1 MTSRAAGR
9 HRRRLSAQR
18 PQSLLLLEYSGGD
31 GPRGV
36 YLNSGIVPNGSRL
49 FSPGLAGVGT
59 RRGTD
64 TQPGSGTEQGT
75 ATRRG
80 TGTEQGTATRR
91 GTGTEQGTATRRGTG
106 TEQGT
111 ATRRGTGTE
120 QGTATRRGT
129 GTSRRTD
136 TRPAGGRRA
145 IRAAL
150 VRDRRAFA
158 IALSA
163 TLAGVTAAA
172 TFGIIAPLHS
182 TWMAGGRPGAAGSRP
197 PQASAPWSAAPLGS
211 PSGQATVRNPSGPAT
226 PPSRPRRTG
235 RARPSARPPGQAPT
249 PRTGPT
255 ASTVPG
261 TSTGT
266 STGAAASTRTRTSAA
281 ARSSSGTARPESKVV
296 VRYLVDSQLLG
307 EFQGQVQVVNDST
320 QPIGNWQI
328 VIALPDDTVTA
339 VQNAGGLISH
349 GILLLQP
356 ADVAEVVPP
365 SGTLNVFFVAEGT
378 ETTPAA
384 CAFNGIAC
392 A

>member
-9 HRRRLSAQR
+9 HRRHLTAQR
-18 PQSLLLLEYSGGD
+18 PQSLLLLEYSAGE

-49 FSPGLAGVGT
+49 
-59 RRGTD
+59 
-64 TQPGSGTEQGT
+64 
-75 ATRRG
+75 
-80 TGTEQGTATRR
+80 
-91 GTGTEQGTATRRGTG
+91 
-106 TEQGT
+106 
-111 ATRRGTGTE
+111 
-120 QGTATRRGT
+120 
-129 GTSRRTD
+129 
-136 TRPAGGRRA
+136 
-145 IRAAL
+145 

-158 IALSA
+158 VALSA
-163 TLAGVTAAA
+163 ALAGVTAAA
-172 TFGIIAPLHS
+172 AFGIIAPLHS
-182 TWMAGGRPGAAGSRP
+182 AGMAGGQHGMAGGRP

-211 PSGQATVRNPSGPAT
+211 PSGQATVRNPSRPAT
-226 PPSRPRRTG
+226 PSGRPRRTG
-235 RARPSARPPGQAPT
+235 AARRSTRPPGQVPT

-266 STGAAASTRTRTSAA
+266 AASTRTRTSAA

-296 VRYLVDSQLLG
+296 VRYLVDGQSFG
-307 EFQGQVQVVNDST
+307 EFQGQVQVVNDGT
-320 QPIGNWQI
+320 QPIANWQI

-339 VQNAGGLISH
+339 VQNAGGLVSH

-365 SGTLNVFFVAEGT
+365 GGTLNVFFAAEGA

>member
-31 GPRGV
+31 GPHGV

-49 FSPGLAGVGT
+49 FSPGLGSVGT

-64 TQPGSGTEQGT
+64 TRPGTD
-75 ATRRG
+75 
-80 TGTEQGTATRR
+80 
-91 GTGTEQGTATRRGTG
+91 
-106 TEQGT
+106 
-111 ATRRGTGTE
+111 
-120 QGTATRRGT
+120 
-129 GTSRRTD
+129 TSRGTD
-136 TRPAGGRRA
+136 TRPAGGRQA

-150 VRDRRAFA
+150 VRDRRSFA
-158 IALSA
+158 MALSA
-163 TLAGVTAAA
+163 TLVGVTAAA
-172 TFGIIAPLHS
+172 VFGIVAPLHS
-182 TWMAGGRPGAAGSRP
+182 TRMAGGRPGAAGGRP
-197 PQASAPWSAAPLGS
+197 PQASAPWSAAPMGS

-226 PPSRPRRTG
+226 PSSRPRRTG
-235 RARPSARPPGQAPT
+235 AARPSTRPPGQAPT

-255 ASTVPG
+255 ASTVPAS
-261 TSTGT
+261 STGT
-266 STGAAASTRTRTSAA
+266 AASTRTRTSTA
-281 ARSSSGTARPESKVV
+281 ARSTSGTARPESKVV
-296 VRYLVDSQLLG
+296 VRYLVDSQSFG
-307 EFQGQVQVVNDST
+307 EFQGQVQVVNDGT
-320 QPIGNWQI
+320 QPIANWQI

-339 VQNAGGLISH
+339 VQNAGGLVSH

-365 SGTLNVFFVAEGT
+365 GGTLNVFFVAEGI

-392 A
+392 G

>member
-9 HRRRLSAQR
+9 HRKRLSAQR
-18 PQSLLLLEYSGGD
+18 PQSLLLLEYSVGE

-49 FSPGLAGVGT
+49 FSPGPASVGT
-59 RRGTD
+59 RRGT
-64 TQPGSGTEQGT
+64 GTRQGT
-75 ATRRG
+75 GAG
-80 TGTEQGTATRR
+80 QGI
-91 GTGTEQGTATRRGTG
+91 
-106 TEQGT
+106 
-111 ATRRGTGTE
+111 
-120 QGTATRRGT
+120 
-129 GTSRRTD
+129 GTSRRAD
-136 TRPAGGRRA
+136 TGPAGGRRA

-172 TFGIIAPLHS
+172 VFGIVAPLHS
-182 TWMAGGRPGAAGSRP
+182 TWMAGGRPGAAGGRP

-211 PSGQATVRNPSGPAT
+211 PSGQATVRSPSGSAT
-226 PPSRPRRTG
+226 PSGRPRRTG
-235 RARPSARPPGQAPT
+235 ASTRPPGQAPT

-266 STGAAASTRTRTSAA
+266 AASSRTRTSAA
-281 ARSSSGTARPESKVV
+281 ARSSPSSARPESKVV
-296 VRYLVDSQLLG
+296 VRYLVDSQSFG
-307 EFQGQVQVVNDST
+307 EFQGQVQVVNDGT
-320 QPIGNWQI
+320 QPIANWQI

-339 VQNAGGLISH
+339 VQNAGGLVSH

-365 SGTLNVFFVAEGT
+365 GGTLNVFFVAEGV

-384 CAFNGIAC
+384 CVFNGIAC

>member
-9 HRRRLSAQR
+9 HRRHLSAQR
-18 PQSLLLLEYSGGD
+18 PQSLLLLEYSAGE

-49 FSPGLAGVGT
+49 
-59 RRGTD
+59 
-64 TQPGSGTEQGT
+64 
-75 ATRRG
+75 
-80 TGTEQGTATRR
+80 
-91 GTGTEQGTATRRGTG
+91 
-106 TEQGT
+106 
-111 ATRRGTGTE
+111 
-120 QGTATRRGT
+120 
-129 GTSRRTD
+129 
-136 TRPAGGRRA
+136 
-145 IRAAL
+145 

-158 IALSA
+158 VALSA
-163 TLAGVTAAA
+163 ALAGVTAAA
-172 TFGIIAPLHS
+172 AFGIIAPLHS
-182 TWMAGGRPGAAGSRP
+182 AGMAGGQHGMAGGRP

-211 PSGQATVRNPSGPAT
+211 PSGQATVRNPSRPAT
-226 PPSRPRRTG
+226 PSGRPRRTG
-235 RARPSARPPGQAPT
+235 AARRSTRPPGQVPT

-266 STGAAASTRTRTSAA
+266 AASTRTRTSAA

-296 VRYLVDSQLLG
+296 VRYLVDGQSFG
-307 EFQGQVQVVNDST
+307 EFQGQVQVVNDGT
-320 QPIGNWQI
+320 QPIANWQI

-339 VQNAGGLISH
+339 IQNAGGLVSH

-365 SGTLNVFFVAEGT
+365 GGTLNVFFAAEGA

-392 A
+392 G